1 MKMKFCYNYCFLIAI
16 TSISFV
22 TFGFRAFV
30 EKRLR
35 PSRISFNSRSIRNH
49 QINVFSTTA
58 STPSK
63 LLKLYNSPDDGD
75 EWISEKPYFVKEKG
89 SLSAEEAAV
98 ANISSNSSFLDED
111 IVSTEEKISNE
122 SDKDTL
128 NKNAL
133 PDTDDNRLD
142 WNTTKQ
148 VLSKFVNV
156 SSCFTLRFYFIFQK
170 SKCFCVQKVSFLIVP

>member
-16 TSISFV
+16 TSIIFV

-30 EKRLR
+30 EKRSR
-35 PSRISFNSRSIRNH
+35 PSRARISFNSGSIRNR
-49 QINVFSTTA
+49 QINIFSTTA

-63 LLKLYNSPDDGD
+63 LLKLYNSPDDDD
-75 EWISEKPYFVKEKG
+75 EWMSEKPYFVKEKG
-89 SLSAEEAAV
+89 SLSAEEAAD
-98 ANISSNSSFLDED
+98 ANFNSSSSLLDED
-111 IVSTEEKISNE
+111 TVSMEEKISNE
-122 SDKDTL
+122 SDKDIL

-156 SSCFTLRFYFIFQK
+156 SSCFTLRFYFIFRK
-170 SKCFCVQKVSFLIVP
+170 SNVFVFIK